1 MSIELRED
9 GVCWVQEFSL
19 NEFVHSIQKMVL
31 GGFVISPSNEHYPQ
45 GFSGNFHCGMV
56 RPESIP
62 TPPTPLTETSK
73 ETALK
78 DDSSDVNGVGGTNVA
93 ETANV
98 AKTAVKRT
106 PTKKTT

>member
-19 NEFVHSIQKMVL
+19 NDFVHSIQKMVL
-31 GGFVISPSNEHYPQ
+31 GGFVISPLNEHYPQ

-62 TPPTPLTETSK
+62 EPLQETVI
-73 ETALK
+73 K
-78 DDSSDVNGVGGTNVA
+78 DDSSEVNGSEGTDVPS
-93 ETANV
+93 ET
-98 AKTAVKRT
+98 KTAAKRT

>member
-31 GGFVISPSNEHYPQ
+31 GGFVISPLNEHYPQ

-62 TPPTPLTETSK
+62 TPLTETSK

-78 DDSSDVNGVGGTNVA
+78 DDSDDVSAIGGTDVS
-93 ETANV
+93 ETTNTV
-98 AKTAVKRT
+98 KTAVKRT

>member
-31 GGFVISPSNEHYPQ
+31 GGFVISPLNEHYPQ

-62 TPPTPLTETSK
+62 TPLTETSQ
-73 ETALK
+73 ETVLK
-78 DDSSDVNGVGGTNVA
+78 DDSSDVSSVGGTDVA
-93 ETANV
+93 ETTNV
-98 AKTAVKRT
+98 AKTVAKRT

>member
-19 NEFVHSIQKMVL
+19 NDFVHSIQKMVL
-31 GGFVISPSNEHYPQ
+31 GGFVISPLNEHYPQ

-62 TPPTPLTETSK
+62 EPLQETVI
-73 ETALK
+73 K
-78 DDSSDVNGVGGTNVA
+78 DDSSEVNGVSGTDVA
-93 ETANV
+93 ETAST